1 MDFTPVYIICSPR
14 PQVGKTLIARLLS
27 EFLLL
32 KNGRV
37 QAFEDRCAHQGVPLS
52 LGRLHA
58 GVLTC
63 GAHEWQYDART
74 GQGINPSSAKLSRF
88 PVEIRNGEI
97 WIDVDDPLDPAGDNP
112 R

>member
-1 MDFTPVYIICSPR
+1 MWRRVTAMDDLWSGEMHAARVDGQPVL
-14 PQVGKTLIARLLS
+14 LINI
-27 EFLLL
+27 E
-32 KNGRV
+32 GRV

-63 GAHEWQYDART
+63 GAHEWQYDAAT
-74 GQGINPSSAKLSRF
+74 GQCLNPCGVTLKTI
-88 PVEIRNGEI
+88 PVEVRDGEI
-97 WIDVDDPLDPAGDNP
+97 WIEVAD